1 MNKDKDKPNIFDSD
15 ALTSFTQEIRCRNS
29 NLTLGLIQIAIVE
42 GHMTYLQSL
51 NEAMF
56 FHPFYG
62 LDSTVLIKKLEDSL
76 HQHQET
82 GWTPGWKE
90 KDRLRLLCSAL
101 MHNLG
106 CIKQH
111 EPSLPRHEIA
121 VASAGRLLGLA
132 KWFFFLSSRRFA
144 FPIYSVS
151 KANDNLEWQNFRFW
165 LDGAY
170 QVRHNWATQSRE
182 LQREEQ
188 ERAHALAL
196 KELKGE
202 VYRPVDKRKVWNWI
216 NVQLEG
222 KIPAGRL
229 TTFKTLFM
237 DGDTNPSDWLKDDVD
252 DVQFAIAEH
261 CDMGNEIMFFIRKR
275 LEGIKGLI
283 NDFYSSFTL
292 LTKVQED
299 KYGSDEQTV
308 QEKSFFQQFDSAAE
322 TLEVL
327 PPPPDRKDFTTNGLW
342 LQATARHSI
351 LSKRWSQLQNQ
362 RKTDQSTGGIE
373 L

>member
-1 MNKDKDKPNIFDSD
+1 
-15 ALTSFTQEIRCRNS
+15 
-29 NLTLGLIQIAIVE
+29 
-42 GHMTYLQSL
+42 
-51 NEAMF
+51 
-56 FHPFYG
+56 
-62 LDSTVLIKKLEDSL
+62 
-76 HQHQET
+76 
-82 GWTPGWKE
+82 
-90 KDRLRLLCSAL
+90 
-101 MHNLG
+101 
-106 CIKQH
+106 
-111 EPSLPRHEIA
+111 
-121 VASAGRLLGLA
+121 
-132 KWFFFLSSRRFA
+132 
-144 FPIYSVS
+144 
-151 KANDNLEWQNFRFW
+151 
-165 LDGAY
+165 
-170 QVRHNWATQSRE
+170 
-182 LQREEQ
+182 
-188 ERAHALAL
+188 L

-216 NVQLEG
+216 SVQLEG

-229 TTFKTLFM
+229 TTFKSLFM

-308 QEKSFFQQFDSAAE
+308 QEKSFFLQFDSAAE